1 MLPDMPAQ
9 TLSLETQ
16 DSPQPGVKI
25 IALTGGLTLETVAG
39 FNQKLREETSPTIL
53 LDLAKLEWLDS
64 AGVGAL
70 VQLLVRRAKGKS
82 ALALAGLSP
91 RNHGV
96 LDVAHVLNLF
106 AVFPTAEDALKY
118 FAQHGSM
125 SDSAA
130 HSA

>member
-1 MLPDMPAQ
+1 MPK
-9 TLSLETQ
+9 TLNLETEV
-16 DSPQPGVKI
+16 SPQPGLKI
-25 IALTGGLTLETVAG
+25 IALVGSLTLETVAG
-39 FNQKLREETSPTIL
+39 FNSTLREETSPVL
-53 LDLAKLEWLDS
+53 LLNLTKLEWLDS

-106 AVFPTAEDALKY
+106 SVFPTSEDALKY

-125 SDSAA
+125 SADATA
-130 HSA
+130 

>member
-1 MLPDMPAQ
+1 MLKQ
-9 TLSLETQ
+9 LSLETEV
-16 DSPQPGVKI
+16 SPQPGVKT
-25 IALTGGLTLETVAG
+25 IALIGSLTLETVAG
-39 FNQKLREETSPTIL
+39 FNSTLREETSPVL
-53 LDLAKLEWLDS
+53 LLNLTKLEWLDS

-70 VQLLVRRAKGKS
+70 VQLLVRRAKGKG

-106 AVFPTAEDALKY
+106 SVYPTTEDALKF

-125 SDSAA
+125 SGDATASA
-130 HSA
+130 

>member
-1 MLPDMPAQ
+1 MPKE
-9 TLSLETQ
+9 LKLETQ
-16 DSPQPGVKI
+16 ETPQPGVRTI
-25 IALTGGLTLETVAG
+25 RLIGSLTLETVAG
-39 FNQKLREETSPTIL
+39 FNQTLREETSPVL
-53 LDLAKLEWLDS
+53 LLNLEKLEWLDS
-64 AGVGAL
+64 AGVGVL

-106 AVFPTAEDALKY
+106 SVFPTAEDALKY

-125 SDSAA
+125 SDNAA

>member
-1 MLPDMPAQ
+1 MGRQL
-9 TLSLETQ
+9 TLETQ
-16 DSPQPGVKI
+16 ESPQPGLKI
-25 IALTGGLTLETVAG
+25 IGLTGSLTLETVAG
-39 FNQKLREETSPTIL
+39 FNQTLREETSPVL
-53 LDLAKLEWLDS
+53 LLNMAKLEWLDS

-70 VQLLVRRAKGKS
+70 VQLLVRRAKGKA

-106 AVFPTAEDALKY
+106 SVFPTAEDALKF

-125 SDSAA
+125 SSDASA
-130 HSA
+130 SA

>member
-1 MLPDMPAQ
+1 MGRQLMLD
-9 TLSLETQ
+9 TQ
-16 DSPQPGVKI
+16 ESPQPGLKI
-25 IALTGGLTLETVAG
+25 IALTGSLTLETVAG
-39 FNQKLREETSPTIL
+39 FNQTLREETAPVL
-53 LDLAKLEWLDS
+53 LLNMAKLEWLDS

-70 VQLLVRRAKGKS
+70 VQLLVRRAKGKA

-106 AVFPTAEDALKY
+106 SVFPTSEDALKF

-125 SDSAA
+125 SGDASA
-130 HSA
+130 SA

>member
-1 MLPDMPAQ
+1 MLKQ
-9 TLSLETQ
+9 LTLETEV
-16 DSPQPGVKI
+16 SPQPSVKV
-25 IALTGGLTLETVAG
+25 IALIGSLTLETVAG
-39 FNQKLREETSPTIL
+39 FNSTLREETSPVL
-53 LDLAKLEWLDS
+53 LLNLTKLEWLDS

-70 VQLLVRRAKGKS
+70 VQLLVRRAKGKG

-106 AVFPTAEDALKY
+106 SVYPTTEDALKF

-125 SDSAA
+125 SGDATASA
-130 HSA
+130 

>member
-1 MLPDMPAQ
+1 MPKE
-9 TLSLETQ
+9 LKLETQ
-16 DSPQPGVKI
+16 QTPQPGVKT
-25 IALTGGLTLETVAG
+25 IALAGSLTLETVAG
-39 FNQKLREETSPTIL
+39 FNQTLREETSPVL
-53 LDLAKLEWLDS
+53 LLNLASLEWLDS

-106 AVFPTAEDALKY
+106 SVFPTYEDALKY

-125 SDSAA
+125 SDNAA

>member
-1 MLPDMPAQ
+1 MPK
-9 TLSLETQ
+9 TLKLETEAT
-16 DSPQPGVKI
+16 PQPGLKI
-25 IALTGGLTLETVAG
+25 IALVGSLTLETVAG
-39 FNQKLREETSPTIL
+39 FNSTLREETSPAL
-53 LDLAKLEWLDS
+53 LLNLAKLEWLDS

-106 AVFPTAEDALKY
+106 SVFPTTEDALKY

-125 SDSAA
+125 SADATASA
-130 HSA
+130 